1 MGLSGG
7 NQPRQRS
14 RHRPSGQARLLGKVA
29 NGRLAT
35 AFDRLAKT
43 R

>member
-1 MGLSGG
+1 VSLSGG

-14 RHRPSGQARLLGKVA
+14 RHRPSGQARLLGELG

-35 AFDRLAKT
+35 AFDRLAKK